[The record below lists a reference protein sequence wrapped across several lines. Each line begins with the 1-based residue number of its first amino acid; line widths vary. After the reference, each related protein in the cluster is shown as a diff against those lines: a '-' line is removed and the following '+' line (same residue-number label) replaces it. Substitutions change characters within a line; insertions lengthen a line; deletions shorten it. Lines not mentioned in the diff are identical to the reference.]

1 MKKIRIMMN
10 ITIDEDKCPLSIV
23 DSIKIRKAKSIEKE
37 LRKYLKKEEPHFE
50 EFFSVAELLD
60 EDPFLTEEE
69 AERLN
74 QDRKKRF
81 REQDPLSYTEWCIL

>member
-37 LRKYLKKEEPHFE
+37 LRKYLKKEEPRFE
-50 EFFSVAELLD
+50 ELFSVAELLD
-60 EDPFLTEEE
+60 ENPFLTEEE
-69 AERLN
+69 AELLN